1 MTRSFDKEV
10 HFGFYRFRTNWAE
23 PQIFRDFLNRH
34 VSIVSDWLRSLNLQ
48 NGGYGVLLMDLSLT
62 IDNIN
67 NDLLL
72 VKLRMILNMTTQK
85 LGKSN

>member
-1 MTRSFDKEV
+1 MTRSFDKEA
-10 HFGFYRFRTNWAE
+10 HFGFYRFGTNWAE

-34 VSIVSDWLRSLNLQ
+34 VTIVYDWLHSLNLE
-48 NGGYGVLLMDLSLT
+48 NGSYGVLL
-62 IDNIN
+62 IGNIN

-85 LGKSN
+85 LGKSY